1 MWLIS
6 SIIIKSSNWKPP
18 KFDKYGEDSLKRS
31 LNNQL
36 ISQVGY
42 PVMLHNVIVVPAWS
56 WRVFIGPL
64 NVALADLVLLTGN
77 TIVIWISLCFLENM
91 IVKAAMATKY
101 VLKLKE
107 LFVLLKIKHWIQGPF
122 KYYVSMFLMF
132 LDPPN
137 HCHMISLC
145 FLENMIVKAAMAT
158 K

>member
-1 MWLIS
+1 M
-6 SIIIKSSNWKPP
+6 
-18 KFDKYGEDSLKRS
+18 KRS

-77 TIVIWISLCFLENM
+77 TVVIWISLCFLENM

-101 VLKLKE
+101 VLNE
-107 LFVLLKIKHWIQGPF
+107 LFVLLKITLWVGLESMSWIINL
-122 KYYVSMFLMF
+122 VR
-132 LDPPN
+132 
-137 HCHMISLC
+137 
-145 FLENMIVKAAMAT
+145 
-158 K
+158 